1 MLLSIIFNF
10 IIILTLIGY
19 GLFLKKIST
28 YKNIYKSYDFK
39 VENLDIF
46 YGFIFLIFISLV
58 INFFSPLKYFT
69 PAVVILGLVFFTY
82 GLYKKFYELNFLLYF
97 CIIFFISFISFYSK
111 DNIDSPMYHLQI
123 IKWMVHNKIN
133 FGIAN
138 LEVRL
143 GVNSSWHSFIAL
155 LDLNFKDFSNK
166 FYISSVFFSF
176 IIYEFLQKKKKY
188 NYSDYFLF
196 LVICYLFLFSYL
208 HPYNYGVVLNHL
220 GNPERDIVSMLLY
233 FFVIYL
239 FMKINENNIYP
250 SLSFY
255 KKNNL
260 INIFFISVFF
270 CITTREA
277 TLPILILFFYVFFN
291 TKNYKKIN
299 YINIFIFIVSILW
312 IARSFILSGCFI
324 FPITQLCFPTFWSVD
339 VEIVNFLVEEAMRYS
354 RTLPLLEK
362 VNDFNFTLYSYKW
375 LLPWFKNYFLEAALL
390 QIGSVIVIFF
400 LLLIIYRLLQN
411 KLNQNN
417 LTKFYNYE
425 YIIFFTLL
433 SHLIFWFKA
442 PEIRYAWG
450 LLFSLP
456 VFFVVIFI
464 KFFSIFNVLIKHRH
478 LVSIFLIIFT
488 LFLSKSVKNFSFQD
502 FTKVIDRKYDFS
514 NIQKIG
520 TFDDVDIYF
529 NYWQCADF
537 INVCV
542 NTPKKNYKI
551 SRKWGYIFYESN

>member
-10 IIILTLIGY
+10 ITILTLIGY
-19 GLFLKKIST
+19 ALFLKKILT
-28 YKNIYKSYDFK
+28 YNNSYKSEYFK

-69 PAVVILGLVFFTY
+69 HAVVILGLVFFIY
-82 GLYKKFYELNFLLYF
+82 GLYKKFFNLNFLLYF
-97 CIIFFISFISFYSK
+97 FIIFFITFISFNSR
-111 DNIDSPMYHLQI
+111 DNVDSPMYHLQI

-143 GVNSSWHSFIAL
+143 GFNSSWHSFIAL
-155 LDLNFKDFSNK
+155 LDLNFRDFSNK

-188 NYSDYFLF
+188 NYSDYFLC

-208 HPYNYGVVLNHL
+208 HPFYYGVVLNHL

-239 FMKINENNIYP
+239 FMKINENDIYP
-250 SLSFY
+250 SLSLY
-255 KKNNL
+255 EKNNL

-277 TLPILILFFYVFFN
+277 TLPILILFFYVFFHI
-291 TKNYKKIN
+291 KNFKKIN
-299 YINIFIFIVSILW
+299 YVNIFIFVVGILW
-312 IARSFILSGCFI
+312 ITRSFILSGCFI
-324 FPITQLCFPTFWSVD
+324 FPITQSCVSTFWSVD

-362 VNDFNFTLYSYKW
+362 VNDFNFTLYSYNW

-390 QIGSVIVIFF
+390 QIGSVVVIFF
-400 LLLIIYRLLQN
+400 LLLIILRLLQN
-411 KLNQNN
+411 KLNKNN
-417 LTKFYNYE
+417 TTKFYNYE

-433 SHLIFWFKA
+433 FHLIFWFRA

-464 KFFSIFNVLIKHRH
+464 KLFSINAFIKHKH
-478 LVSIFLIIFT
+478 LVSVFIIIFT
-488 LFLSKSVKNFSFQD
+488 LFFSKNIKNFSFQD

-520 TFDDVDIYF
+520 TFNGVDIYF
-529 NYWQCADF
+529 NYWQCADYK
-537 INVCV
+537 NVCV
-542 NTPKKNYKI
+542 NIPRKDYKI
-551 SRKWGYIFYESN
+551 TKKLGYIFYESN